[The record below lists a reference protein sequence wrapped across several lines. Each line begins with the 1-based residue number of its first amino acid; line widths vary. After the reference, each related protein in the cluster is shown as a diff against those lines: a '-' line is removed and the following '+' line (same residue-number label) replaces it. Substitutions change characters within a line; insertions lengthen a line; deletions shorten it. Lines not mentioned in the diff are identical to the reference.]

1 MDAATDATPRLVARV
16 RRGVDGLAVRRR
28 LGVDGAEAAACD
40 LAVASSA
47 HGGDVWD
54 GELALLR
61 AATGAVGARLAQRNS
76 VAAVAWT
83 GSDHVALGGDG
94 GDVTVYAA
102 SRGGG
107 APAALAA
114 TLDFHDDAVSA
125 LGAVPGA
132 PAQLVAASWDGS

>member
-1 MDAATDATPRLVARV
+1 MEAPPPRLVARV
-16 RRGVDGLAVRRR
+16 ARGVDGLAVRPR
-28 LGVDGAEAAACD
+28 GGATAAAGSPD
-40 LAVASSA
+40 VAVASSA

-61 AATGAVGARLAQRNS
+61 AATGAVGARLAQRNG

-83 GSDHVALGGDG
+83 GSDHVALAGDG
-94 GDVTVYAA
+94 GDVTVYALA
-102 SRGGG
+102 PGA
-107 APAALAA
+107 APAAAA

-132 PAQLVAASWDGS
+132 PTRLVAASWDGS